1 MRCVGTKG
9 KIIIIKEEPCRGL
22 KGRCDFLILLG
33 NFLFIITLPDSRVYQ
48 LLMNLLLSHL
58 MLQLIGG
65 PQEAGAGISKEF
77 IARCSSWVA
86 ARVSKLSRSQR
97 EEFFKMRKYGC
108 LLGGFSRTW
117 AFLTEIQHVITK
129 YLRKSAVHLTPLVS
143 LEGSPNALNDAL
155 PVAVICFTTH
165 LWSRI

>member
-108 LLGGFSRTW
+108 LLGGFSRT
-117 AFLTEIQHVITK
+117 
-129 YLRKSAVHLTPLVS
+129 
-143 LEGSPNALNDAL
+143 
-155 PVAVICFTTH
+155 
-165 LWSRI
+165 